1 MKLVKCPY
9 CEQKFR
15 LPHTLKKHV
24 LSLHPNEIRRII
36 EKTTMYFSVPP
47 LITNDL
53 VSMPKNEEHRAK
65 RKHEHPKSREYYE
78 EREREFERNFENKA
92 SASSPS
98 AYGGVNPT
106 ASLGGYQ
113 DFRNKPPKS
122 GYDDRRRLSGGNAP
136 KRRRVWTRRYGGS
149 PQYPA
154 RKYPKFYG
162 RNTQQEIRAIG
173 GKAEQGAVEDFI
185 INWYDKK
192 IDEYGITKDYLI
204 SIEDVVLKDSI
215 MTWFNEFM
223 RNEIEKYGVDTAIEI
238 ADTLG
243 YLDYFA
249 DKVYENQVLKMF
261 MGNR

>member
-15 LPHTLKKHV
+15 LPCTLKEHV
-24 LSLHPNEIRRII
+24 LGKHPEQVRKII

-53 VSMPKNEEHRAK
+53 VSKPKNLEHRKK

-78 EREREFERNFENKA
+78 EREREFKENFENKA

-113 DFRNKPPKS
+113 DFMNKPPKS
-122 GYDDRRRLSGGNAP
+122 GYDDRRRISGGKPP
-136 KRRRVWTRRYGGS
+136 KKRRVWTRRYGGS
-149 PQYPA
+149 PQYPS
-154 RKYPKFYG
+154 RKYPQLHHY
-162 RNTQQEIRAIG
+162 NTQPIKAIG
-173 GKAEQGAVEDFI
+173 GKAEQSTVEDFI
-185 INWYDKK
+185 IDWYDKK
-192 IDEYGITKDYLI
+192 IDEYGITKDYVI

-223 RNEIEKYGVDTAIEI
+223 KSEIEKYGVDTAIEI
-238 ADTLG
+238 ADALG
-243 YLDYFA
+243 YLSYFE

-261 MGNR
+261 MSKR